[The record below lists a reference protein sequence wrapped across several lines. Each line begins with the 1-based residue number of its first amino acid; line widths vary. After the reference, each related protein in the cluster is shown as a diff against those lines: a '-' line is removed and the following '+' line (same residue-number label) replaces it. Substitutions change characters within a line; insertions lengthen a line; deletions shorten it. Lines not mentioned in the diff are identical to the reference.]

1 MFPTTPRDEGRHADS
16 RRERTTVAQL
26 FDGLK
31 VVELAGHAAGPF
43 AGKLFADYGADV
55 IKVEPPEGDRARHEG
70 PFKDD
75 VPDPET
81 SALFLHLNTH
91 KKSVTLDLTKEEGRA
106 IARRLIDQADIVLED
121 FRPGQMAEWGLS

>member
-1 MFPTTPRDEGRHADS
+1 MPPCAPVICSRPPPCGPGHEVARRSPEGI
-16 RRERTTVAQL
+16 TMAQL

-31 VVELAGHAAGPF
+31 VLELAGHAAGPF

-55 IKVEPPEGDRARHEG
+55 IKIEPPEGDRARHEG

-75 VPDPET
+75 TPDPET

-91 KKSVTLDLTKEEGRA
+91 KKSVTLDVTTDEGRG
-106 IARRLIDQADIVLED
+106 ILRRLIDQSDIVIE
-121 FRPGQMAEWGLS
+121 